1 MNSLHVPK
9 WLFIS
14 IALVS
19 FVGFLDATYL
29 TAQHYL
35 GFELNCSVFN
45 GCDIV
50 TTSEYSVV
58 AGVPVALLGALYYF
72 VLFIGMFVYFDLQ
85 DKRVLRILMLLTVFG
100 FFTSLWFLYLQIF
113 VIKALCLY
121 CIVSATT
128 STALFILGMFA
139 LFRFNILKN

>member
-1 MNSLHVPK
+1 MNSLHVPR

-14 IALVS
+14 IVVVS
-19 FVGFLDATYL
+19 FIGFLDSTYL

-45 GCDIV
+45 GCETV

-85 DKRVLRILMLLTVFG
+85 DKRVLRVLMLFTVFG
-100 FFTSLWFLYLQIF
+100 FLASLWFLYLQIF

-121 CIVSATT
+121 CLVSATT
-128 STALFILGMFA
+128 STLLFVFGMLA
-139 LFRFNILKN
+139 LFRFRVLGM

>member
-9 WLFIS
+9 WLFIG
-14 IALVS
+14 IAVVS

-45 GCDIV
+45 GCETV

-72 VLFIGMFVYFDLQ
+72 IVFIGMFVYFDLQ
-85 DKRVLRILMLLTVFG
+85 DKRVLRVLMLLTIFG
-100 FFTSLWFLYLQIF
+100 FLASLWFLYLQIF

-121 CIVSATT
+121 CIVSAIT
-128 STALFILGMFA
+128 SKALFILGMLA
-139 LFRFNILKN
+139 LFRFRVLKE

>member
-139 LFRFNILKN
+139 LSRFNILKN